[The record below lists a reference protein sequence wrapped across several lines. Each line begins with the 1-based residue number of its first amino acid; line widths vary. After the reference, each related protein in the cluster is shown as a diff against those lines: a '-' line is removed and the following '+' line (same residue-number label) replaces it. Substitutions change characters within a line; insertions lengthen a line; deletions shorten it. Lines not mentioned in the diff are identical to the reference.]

1 MTIEEFIEAR
11 ATARAADVDTITS
24 ALFHAEM
31 DRRGIGP
38 GCASFGSVWS
48 RSERTATQL
57 LAMPSTARELPESD
71 QRAVASIWSDNPAY
85 QSTWAVDGGGS
96 KP

>member
-31 DRRGIGP
+31 DRRGTGP

-71 QRAVASIWSDNPAY
+71 QRALAAIWSEHPDYRQDWTA
-85 QSTWAVDGGGS
+85 
-96 KP
+96 